1 MIRLPT
7 SFDAE
12 SFKFLCWWSG
22 SQYGIGSVQVQ
33 ESFFF
38 FFFKGKSFDSIAI
51 VFLSELV
58 LVMAGL
64 EVDNV
69 LLTDQNT
76 GGQSVIF

>member
-1 MIRLPT
+1 MLMEWITIWNRECT
-7 SFDAE
+7 GTG
-12 SFKFLCWWSG
+12 KF
-22 SQYGIGSVQVQ
+22 
-33 ESFFF
+33 FFF

-69 LLTDQNT
+69 LLTDQST